1 MKIMKILQSVTWM
14 SLLFLGLA
22 RAEIAVVG
30 NPALGVDTLSKS
42 QVKMLFLGKTSRLPD
57 GSPVTVVDQDEG
69 SATREAFGKQV
80 LRKNVSQMKAYWSRM
95 IFSGKATP
103 PRTVAD
109 DAAVRDW
116 VARTA
121 NGIGYLDASQVDDSV
136 KILLKV
142 P

>member
-1 MKIMKILQSVTWM
+1 MQIKNVLKSVTWM

-30 NPALGVDTLSKS
+30 NPALGVDALSKK
-42 QVKMLFLGKTSRLPD
+42 QVKMLFLGKANKLPD
-57 GSPVTVVDQDEG
+57 GSSVAVVDQDEG
-69 SATREAFGKQV
+69 SAVREAFGQKI

-103 PRTVAD
+103 PKTVAD